1 MLIGSYPNLMTI
13 DSQYV
18 TISLCRYTTVCFVK
32 ISLKGST
39 DEARAQVA
47 IKPSLQAA
55 VSICIAGNST
65 FGELDATAV
74 LDALEAQ
81 IKAGVT
87 AETLA
92 AQATTLNILFNT
104 LTQRAV
110 GNMGQH
116 LHAAEV
122 YFRLALKAQAQCAR
136 TLEVLQ
142 MMKTPQ
148 PVYINQ
154 ANVAAQ
160 QIVQNGV
167 LNVDSRTS
175 GETVRGNTKLA
186 AVESIHRAA
195 NS

>member
-1 MLIGSYPNLMTI
+1 MTI
-13 DSQYV
+13 V
-18 TISLCRYTTVCFVK
+18 EISKSDLTEQ
-32 ISLKGST
+32 S
-39 DEARAQVA
+39 RASAA
-47 IKPSLQAA
+47 IRPTLQAA
-55 VSICIAGNST
+55 LSICATGKQA
-65 FGELDATAV
+65 FGDLDPTAV
-74 LDALEAQ
+74 LDALETQ

-87 AETLA
+87 EETLA
-92 AQATTLNILFNT
+92 AQATTLNTLFNA

-142 MMKTPQ
+142 MMKTPR

-175 GETVRGNTKLA
+175 GETVRGHTKLA
-186 AVESIHRAA
+186 AVESIHRTA
-195 NS
+195 NA

>member
-1 MLIGSYPNLMTI
+1 MTI
-13 DSQYV
+13 
-18 TISLCRYTTVCFVK
+18 VK
-32 ISLKGST
+32 ISKSDS
-39 DEARAQVA
+39 DEQSRASVA
-47 IKPSLQAA
+47 LRPSLQAA
-55 VSICIAGNST
+55 LSICAAGKQS

-87 AETLA
+87 EETLA

-110 GNMGQH
+110 SNMGQH
-116 LHAAEV
+116 LNAAEV

-148 PVYINQ
+148 PVFINQ

-186 AVESIHRAA
+186 AVESIYRAK